1 VSACGALAT
10 VAADSDASV
19 PIVTPVGPCHF
30 SRAARC
36 LRAASRAVS
45 STRRVPGVRPQPL
58 AAVGIKAPRSSA
70 VAGPLASAH
79 DLAMSRQCR
88 SAQRLSPACAVIV
101 VPHLRPNPAVNR
113 TALGAA
119 SPASAAGYLVR

>member
-1 VSACGALAT
+1 VSACGALAA
-10 VAADSDASV
+10 VAADSDTSV
-19 PIVTPVGPCHF
+19 PIVTSVGQCQF

-36 LRAASRAVS
+36 LRAATRAVS
-45 STRRVPGVRPQPL
+45 SVRRVPGVPHQPL
-58 AAVGIKAPRSSA
+58 AAASIKALRLSA
-70 VAGPLASAH
+70 VAGPFASVH
-79 DLAMSRQCR
+79 DLAMSKQCR
-88 SAQRLSPACAVIV
+88 SAQRLSPACAAIV